1 MYLQTTQEETWRHKN
16 VQIEG
21 CVLLSRYCEVSK
33 IWNSQE
39 GRAIGMPQSKSESG
53 RTRCVRDIEGRRVL
67 KEEQE
72 DEVDDLNIH
81 ASVQSEESPSSQSA
95 DKAAHTHILQL
106 AFESPQLTQNRASVL
121 RSTSLLP
128 LGHTDFS
135 HLSSNKCEP
144 SVKSRGKATGY
155 SSSQAL
161 AFLNQR
167 NTPSIQLNSLVQS
180 EVVSCLFVNGR
191 CRWPG
196 CDEAFEE
203 YPVFLKHLNHV
214 HSCGEKTIAQW
225 RVQQD
230 RVQHMENQLIQEK
243 QRLHAMQLHLRLSEH
258 NSAHPRAGLG
268 WWSPLAAIMPPSE
281 EPDGGAEWASD
292 AAGRQEYW
300 PTPAPH
306 LLSDF
311 INSMECYKYVNIRP
325 PYTYAFLIRWSI
337 LEAPDKRRAL
347 NEIYNWFIR
356 MFFYFRHNTPTWK
369 NAVRHNLSLHK
380 CFVRVDGGKGAVWTV
395 DEREFQKRKGQK
407 FNRDSGLKWLTP
419 YPQSPQVP

>member
-1 MYLQTTQEETWRHKN
+1 MR
-16 VQIEG
+16 
-21 CVLLSRYCEVSK
+21 
-33 IWNSQE
+33 
-39 GRAIGMPQSKSESG
+39 RA
-53 RTRCVRDIEGRRVL
+53 RDVEGRRVP

-72 DEVDDLNIH
+72 DEIDDPAIH
-81 ASVQSEESPSSQSA
+81 ATVQSEESPSSQSA

-106 AFESPQLTQNRASVL
+106 ASQSHQQTQNRPSVL

-128 LGHTDFS
+128 LGHTSFS
-135 HLSSNKCEP
+135 HQSPSKCDP
-144 SVKSRGKATGY
+144 AANSREKATGY

-161 AFLNQR
+161 AFNDQR
-167 NTPSIQLNSLVQS
+167 TQPNRSDSLQLFHLAQS
-180 EVVSCLFVNGR
+180 EVMSCLFVNRR

-203 YPVFLKHLNHV
+203 YSVFLKHLNNR

-225 RVQQD
+225 RVQQE
-230 RVQHMENQLIQEK
+230 RVRHMENQLIQEK
-243 QRLHAMQLHLRLSEH
+243 QRLHAMQFHLRLSEH
-258 NSAHPRAGLG
+258 TSAHPRSALG
-268 WWSPLAAIMPPSE
+268 WWSPLAAIMPPPE

-292 AAGRQEYW
+292 TAGCQEYW

-337 LEAPDKRRAL
+337 LEAPDKQRAL

-395 DEREFQKRKGQK
+395 DETEFQKRKGQK

-419 YPQSPQVP
+419 FTHSP